1 MCRSIKQ
8 LRRPAEPP
16 TETEI
21 SAAAL
26 QYIRKVSGYRAP
38 SRANQAAFDQAV
50 AEVAQATARLLA
62 ELSSR
67 QTLPDSLSRMER
79 AGVTMVPEAKRSG
92 REISNP
98 PQASVT

>member
-62 ELSSR
+62 E
-67 QTLPDSLSRMER
+67 
-79 AGVTMVPEAKRSG
+79 
-92 REISNP
+92 ISNRQVQP
-98 PQASVT
+98 A

>member
-16 TETEI
+16 TQAEI
-21 SAAAL
+21 SGAAL
-26 QYIRKVSGYRAP
+26 QYVRKVSGYRAP

-62 ELSSR
+62 ELAAR
-67 QTLPDSLSRMER
+67 Q
-79 AGVTMVPEAKRSG
+79 A
-92 REISNP
+92 REN
-98 PQASVT
+98 